1 MKWKLIL
8 TSVFFI
14 VAGILFWWFSGWIN
28 VHALAVAA
36 GENYKLKA
44 EGWSM
49 LLSAWP
55 LAVGAIAPGL
65 VIGFLIAIGLLGFA
79 DDADKADLQARLE
92 RAQAQAQTAD
102 SRATER
108 AQKQLQNEIMH
119 AQQQQRAA
127 LMAQELAEA
136 TESEANAMIVRAQK
150 QIEQAQTEVKHA
162 QIEASRAKRKA
173 ENRKHAMLRHKS
185 KAERL
190 MR

>member
-8 TSVFFI
+8 TFVLVVIASVVFW
-14 VAGILFWWFSGWIN
+14 LFNNWIN

-79 DDADKADLQARLE
+79 NDADKADLQAKLE
-92 RAQAQAQTAD
+92 RAQEQVKTAD
-102 SRATER
+102 ARAKER
-108 AQKQLQNEIMH
+108 V
-119 AQQQQRAA
+119 QQQQRAA
-127 LMAQELAEA
+127 QLAQELAEA
-136 TESEANAMIVRAQK
+136 TELEAKAMIAHAQK
-150 QIEQAQTEVKHA
+150 QIEQAREEMKMSNA
-162 QIEASRAKRKA
+162 QKTKAMAYNERKLRRATKLKERIKA
-173 ENRKHAMLRHKS
+173 GEEITTKDVLNAL
-185 KAERL
+185 
-190 MR
+190 

>member
-8 TSVFFI
+8 TSVLI
-14 VAGILFWWFSGWIN
+14 IAAGIGFWWWNGWIN
-28 VHALAVAA
+28 AHALAVVA
-36 GENYKLKA
+36 GEQYTLKA

-65 VIGFLIAIGLLGFA
+65 VIGFLIALVLIVLA
-79 DDADKADLQARLE
+79 DNADKADLEARLE
-92 RAQAQAQTAD
+92 RAQELVKTAD
-102 SRATER
+102 ARAKER

-127 LMAQELAEA
+127 QMAEELAEA

-162 QIEASRAKRKA
+162 QINASRAKRKA

-185 KAERL
+185 RAERL
-190 MR
+190 MH

>member
-8 TSVFFI
+8 TSVLVI

-136 TESEANAMIVRAQK
+136 TESEANAMIVRAQ
-150 QIEQAQTEVKHA
+150 TEVKHA

-173 ENRKHAMLRHKS
+173 ENRKHAMLRHKK